1 MATKPSVRFR
11 ELLQRP
17 EILVMPGGC
26 SPTLAKMAEAVGF
39 EAYFIAGSQVSA
51 FLYGV
56 PDVGIIGL
64 RDMVDHARHVA
75 ARCTIP
81 IQVDADTGY
90 GNAVNVHFAVQEFVR
105 AGVAAINIEDQEA
118 PKKSGTVAGRR
129 CISKPEAL
137 GKIKAA
143 VAAKNAID
151 PDFVI
156 CARCDVMGSE
166 GGTFEEAL
174 DRSIAYIEEG
184 GADFIWLNN
193 VVTREQLR
201 EACARIPAPV
211 LPLWGGAP
219 PAPNIEELSELGARI
234 ALYPTIAA
242 SAAFQAAWEILN
254 DLKGRGTM
262 ALADMANRYK
272 ANPWG
277 PAVLSDYTNA
287 DLVRELEE
295 QFIPAELQRD
305 YETTFGHAPVLE
317 GRSAHTTGQG

>member
-1 MATKPSVRFR
+1 MATKSSVRFR

-26 SPTLAKMAEAVGF
+26 SPVLAKMAETAGF
-39 EAYFIAGSQVSA
+39 DAYFIAGSQVSA

-81 IQVDADTGY
+81 IMVDADTGY
-90 GNAVNVHFAVQEFVR
+90 GNAVSVHFAVQEFVR
-105 AGVAAINIEDQEA
+105 SGIAAINLEDQEA

-129 CISKPEAL
+129 CISKAEAL
-137 GKIKAA
+137 GKIQAA
-143 VAAKNAID
+143 VAAKNEID

-156 CARCDVMGSE
+156 CARCDVIGSE
-166 GGTFEEAL
+166 GGSFEDAL
-174 DRSIAYIEEG
+174 DRSIAYVEQG

-193 VVTREQLR
+193 VENRDQLR

-211 LPLWGGAP
+211 LPLWGGPP
-219 PAPNIEELSELGARI
+219 PAPNIEELAELGARI

-254 DLKGRGTM
+254 DLKRRGTVAM
-262 ALADMANRYK
+262 ADMANRYR

-277 PAVLSDYTNA
+277 PAILADLTNA
-287 DLVRELEE
+287 ALVRELEE

-305 YETTFGHAPVLE
+305 YDYTFGHSPVLE
-317 GRSAHTTGQG
+317 GRLPHTSGG